1 MPAEIAILSNSGG
14 GSVVV
19 VVGSAV
25 VVGVGW
31 GVGIADRTVVLGVT
45 VVKMVSGGAVGCVV
59 SLLVAQAVAVSAAM
73 ARTGTLSRC
82 LIDIALAVL
91 MLLDDNT
98 QQREGQVS
106 PDLNAKIW
114 TL

>member
-1 MPAEIAILSNSGG
+1 MSNSGG
-14 GSVVV
+14 GSIVV

-25 VVGVGW
+25 VGGVGR
-31 GVGIADRTVVLGVT
+31 GIGIEDCAVVLGAT
-45 VVKMVSGGAVGCVV
+45 VVKMVSGGAVGCAV
-59 SLLVAQAVAVSAAM
+59 SLLATQAAARAAM
-73 ARTGTLSRC
+73 ARTGMLSRC

-98 QQREGQVS
+98 QQREGQAL
-106 PDLNAKIW
+106 PDLNARIW

>member
-1 MPAEIAILSNSGG
+1 M
-14 GSVVV
+14 V

-25 VVGVGW
+25 VVGVGR
-31 GVGIADRTVVLGVT
+31 GVGIADCAVVLGAT
-45 VVKMVSGGAVGCVV
+45 VVKMVSGGAVGCAV
-59 SLLVAQAVAVSAAM
+59 SLLTAQAVAARAAM
-73 ARTGTLSRC
+73 ARTGMLSRC

-98 QQREGQVS
+98 QQREGQAL
-106 PDLNAKIW
+106 PDLNARIW